1 MPQIVQCLDDILHLL
16 LLLLIHHWWRAVG
29 VCRHRRFIPW
39 TNTGVLLQCPL
50 LERGSNLQFSCQ
62 VFKGLILWHL
72 VAHIFQSRD
81 NVLFL
86 LGLLVSSHR
95 RGRKS
100 FFQRSV
106 GKLVWQSDSANQVL
120 IHDAERHIRQR
131 RENRH
136 SLDWLADA

>member
-1 MPQIVQCLDDILHLL
+1 MP
-16 LLLLIHHWWRAVG
+16 
-29 VCRHRRFIPW
+29 
-39 TNTGVLLQCPL
+39 
-50 LERGSNLQFSCQ
+50 
-62 VFKGLILWHL
+62 
-72 VAHIFQSRD
+72 HIFQSRD

-136 SLDWLADA
+136 SLNWLAGARELRHHVLFQSIDALKFGEQGLVSDEVGQRTTVAHDVVGIHEASP